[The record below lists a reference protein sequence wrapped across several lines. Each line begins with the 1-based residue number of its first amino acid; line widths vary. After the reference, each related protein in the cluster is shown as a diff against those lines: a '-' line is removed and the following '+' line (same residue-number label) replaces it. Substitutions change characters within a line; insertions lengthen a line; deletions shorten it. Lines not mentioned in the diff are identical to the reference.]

1 MILMISSHYFALIQN
16 ACILLAMAVVFDT
29 TLRGWNSGGR
39 IWRKFFLGLV
49 VGAIG
54 IVLMNTP
61 WTYGEG
67 LIFDTR
73 SILLSMSGLFFGTI
87 PTLVAMVICA
97 LYRFSQGG
105 AYLTGISVIIAT
117 SLIGILWHHWKKNSL
132 VSLRWW
138 ELYIFGIVVH
148 VVMILLMFT
157 QPIETALPLVAKL
170 SPPVMIIYPV
180 GTLLL
185 GLLMVNRVRREQAV
199 FDNLKTQTRLKSM
212 VNILQHTVGENQ
224 AFVDHA
230 MEEAIILTDSQLG
243 FIFYY
248 SESDKKFRLSSWS
261 KIAMELCKI
270 SDPQVIY
277 DLENT
282 GIWGEPVRQ
291 RKPIILNKFAA
302 HNPLK
307 KGYPEGHPA
316 ILRLLEIP
324 VFVNDEVVAV
334 VGMANKATDYTEADV
349 VQLSL
354 FMDTVWK
361 SLEREKAIQ
370 AVKTSEEKYRHL
382 FNQAADG
389 IFITSRDGDFLEV
402 NESGC
407 RILGY
412 SLDEIRENYLT
423 VFRAED
429 PGFHIEDVVKELQ
442 SGKQIHT
449 ERKFSRKDGRVIDLE
464 ISTQLLSDGRVEK
477 VFRDISERK
486 KAAAEVAATQHKLQ
500 ELLKISDESRKALLS
515 VIEDQK
521 QIEEALR
528 KSENSYRNLF
538 ENITQGFALHRII
551 TDDQGIPVDYEFLAA
566 NPAYEQLTGL
576 RSHDIVGKRVREV
589 LPGVEQEWID
599 TFGKVALTGEPV
611 HFENF
616 TAAIGK
622 YYEVIAFCPEPR
634 NFAVVI
640 SDISERKKYE
650 QEMQNFNL
658 ELENRVKLRT
668 AELETANRELES
680 FSYSVSH
687 DLRAPL
693 RSINGFSQIIVEE
706 YKDQLSE
713 EISHYFDLIRKNSA
727 MMGDLVDDLLN
738 FSRLGR
744 QALKTI
750 QISPLAVIQDV
761 LESMQEEISQ
771 RHIQVEIRDL
781 PDCQADPALIKQVYV
796 NLISNAVKFTRKQI
810 TPQIEIG
817 FLASHP
823 NRSGEDVAN
832 CYYVK
837 DNGVGFDMQFYD
849 KLFGVFNR
857 LHRSE
862 DYEGTGVGLAIVERI
877 IKKHNG
883 TIWAESQVDRGTIFY
898 FTLGEPNDGS

>member
-1 MILMISSHYFALIQN
+1 MISSHYFALIQN

-29 TLRGWNSGGR
+29 TLRGWNSSEK
-39 IWRKFFLGLV
+39 IWRKLFLGLV

-87 PTLVAMVICA
+87 PTLVAMIICVF
-97 LYRFSQGG
+97 YRFSQGG

-117 SLIGILWHHWKKNSL
+117 SLIGILWRHWKKRSL

-138 ELYIFGIVVH
+138 ELYLFGIVVH

-157 QPIETALPLVAKL
+157 QPLEISLTLVAKI

-180 GTLLL
+180 GTLLF

-199 FDNLKTQTRLKSM
+199 FDNLRTQTRLKSM
-212 VNILQHTVGENQ
+212 VTILQHPMGEKQ

-230 MEEAIILTDSQLG
+230 MEEAIKFTDSQLG

-248 SESDKKFRLSSWS
+248 SEAEQKFRLSAWS
-261 KIAMELCKI
+261 KTAMELCKVP
-270 SDPQVIY
+270 DPQIIC
-277 DLENT
+277 DLDST

-291 RKPIILNKFAA
+291 RKPIVVNNFASN
-302 HNPLK
+302 NPLK

-316 ILRLLEIP
+316 IYRLLEIP
-324 VFVNDEVVAV
+324 VLVNEEIVAV
-334 VGMANKATDYTEADV
+334 VGMANKNSDYTDSDV

-361 SLEREKAIQ
+361 SIERENAIQ
-370 AVKTSEEKYRHL
+370 ALQNSEEKYRHL

-389 IFITSRDGDFLEV
+389 IFITSRDGSFLEV
-402 NESGC
+402 NASGC
-407 RILGY
+407 QILGY
-412 SLDEIRENYLT
+412 TLDEIRENYLT
-423 VFRAED
+423 VFRADE
-429 PGFHIEDVVKELQ
+429 PGFDMQEVVKQL
-442 SGKQIHT
+442 STGKQIRT
-449 ERKFSRKDGRVIDLE
+449 ERKFTRKDGRVVDLE
-464 ISTQLLSDGRVEK
+464 IMTQLLSDGRVEK
-477 VFRDISERK
+477 VFRDITERK
-486 KAAAEVAATQHKLQ
+486 MATAEGERIQNELQ
-500 ELLKISDESRKALLS
+500 QLLKTSDESRKALLS

-528 KSENSYRNLF
+528 KSEIGYRNLF

-551 TDDQGIPVDYEFLAA
+551 TNDQGMPVDYEFLAA

-576 RSHDIVGKRVREV
+576 RSQEIVGKRVKDV
-589 LPGVEQEWID
+589 LPDVEQEWID
-599 TFGKVALTGEPV
+599 TFGKVALTGEPI
-611 HFENF
+611 HFENY
-616 TAAIGK
+616 TQAIGR
-622 YYEVIAFCPEPR
+622 YYEVIAFSPEPLH
-634 NFAVVI
+634 FAVVI

-650 QEMQNFNL
+650 LDMQNFNL
-658 ELENRVKLRT
+658 ELENRVQQRT
-668 AELETANRELES
+668 ADLESANKELES
-680 FSYSVSH
+680 FSYSISH

-693 RSINGFSQIIVEE
+693 RSINGFSQIIMEE

-713 EISHYFDLIRKNSA
+713 ETTHYFDLIRKNSG
-727 MMGDLVDDLLN
+727 MMGELVDDLLN

-744 QALKTI
+744 QSLKVKQLSLVSI
-750 QISPLAVIQDV
+750 VHDV
-761 LESMQEEISQ
+761 LESMQEEILQ
-771 RHIQVEIRDL
+771 RNIIINLQEL
-781 PDCQADPALIKQVYV
+781 PDCHADPVLIRQVFV
-796 NLISNAVKFTRKQI
+796 NLISNAIKFTRKQAHPI
-810 TPQIEIG
+810 IDIG
-817 FLASHP
+817 FLPSHP
-823 NRSGEDVAN
+823 DRSGNDEKN
-832 CYYVK
+832 CYFIK
-837 DNGVGFDMQFYD
+837 DNGIGFDMQFYD

-857 LHRSE
+857 LHRAE

-883 TIWAESQVDRGTIFY
+883 MIWAESQVERGTTFF
-898 FTLGEPNDGS
+898 FTLGEPNNGS